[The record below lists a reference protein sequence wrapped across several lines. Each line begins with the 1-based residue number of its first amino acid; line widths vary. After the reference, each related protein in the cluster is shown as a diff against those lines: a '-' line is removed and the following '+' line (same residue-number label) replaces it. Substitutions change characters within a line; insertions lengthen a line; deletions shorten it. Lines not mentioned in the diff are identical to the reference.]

1 MKRYEYYRILQLK
14 YTDIN
19 VFSEIERTCRKIEE
33 HFETHNNIL
42 VSVSGGSDSDCIVHL
57 ICTYFPEYVEKCRFV
72 FVNTGL
78 EYAATKRHLC
88 DLENRYGITIDRI
101 RGESVVTA
109 VKKYGIPILNKAKS
123 KSLSMYIRDT
133 PKGYYLV
140 FEANGSYYHFT
151 DNERRLARYLKA
163 NNIMVSN
170 KCCDVSKKKP
180 IHKFCK
186 ENAIDLN
193 VTGER
198 RAEGGQRATAH
209 KSCFHETHDGAKFMP
224 LFWWSDIVKG
234 VFKKAE
240 KIRYSD
246 CYEVYGMRRTGC
258 CGCPYGKYTGEEL
271 RIMQKYEPNLYNACM
286 HIFGKAYELTDMFN
300 CRRVKCLPEYWQM
313 EIENA

>member
-1 MKRYEYYRILQLK
+1 MKRYEYYMILQQK

-88 DLENRYGITIDRI
+88 DLEKRYGITIDRI

-133 PKGYYLV
+133 PKGYFLV

-151 DNERRLARYLKA
+151 ENERRLARYLKA

-209 KSCFHETHDGAKFMP
+209 KSCFHETHEGAKFMP
-224 LFWWSDIVKG
+224 LFWWSDMVKA

-246 CYEVYGMRRTGC
+246 CYEVYGMKRTGC
-258 CGCPYGKYTGEEL
+258 CGCPYGKNTGEEL

-286 HIFGKAYELTDMFN
+286 RVFGKAYELTDFFN
-300 CRRVKCLPEYWQM
+300 CRRKKCVPEYLQM
-313 EIENA
+313 EFENA